1 MREDD
6 IVKTVGIVLFDGF
19 ALPRVARIVEAL
31 QRANDLAGAQTC
43 ERARF
48 SVALLSTL
56 GGRIAAS
63 SSVYVWTES
72 ILTARPQ
79 GSLHA
84 LFVADGPGV
93 DDALRDETLIA
104 WLRRS
109 CALAEHVIAPGDGQR
124 LLDAAGHRRGT
135 AHGLS
140 AAGTLPRLHDIAAP
154 LPDALHEIV
163 EQALGAEVAHSFDML
178 AADAAR
184 GAVNTFSTA
193 STISTISAITTSAK
207 MRASARW
214 FKENCHRPVSID
226 EAAQFV
232 TMSERNFLRRF
243 KAEFGLT
250 PSDYLLYVRL
260 HMACRLLADTVLP
273 IDTIARRCGVG
284 SGGALAKLFRRH
296 FGETPS
302 TFRTLHTHHRPAD
315 ASERGQPDFSG
326 TT

>member
-1 MREDD
+1 M
-6 IVKTVGIVLFDGF
+6 KTVGIALFDGF

-31 QRANDLAGAQTC
+31 QRANDLAAAQAS
-43 ERARF
+43 ESARF
-48 SVALLSTL
+48 GVALLSTL

-63 SSVYVWTES
+63 SSVYVWTDS
-72 ILTARPQ
+72 ILTARPHANF
-79 GSLHA
+79 HA

-93 DDALRDETLIA
+93 DDALRDETLLG
-104 WLRRS
+104 WLRRT
-109 CALAEHVIAPGDGQR
+109 CALSEHVIALGDGQR
-124 LLDAAGHRRGT
+124 LLDAVGNRRGT
-135 AHGLS
+135 ARGLS
-140 AAGTLPRLHDIAAP
+140 ADGALPRLRDIAAR
-154 LPDALHEIV
+154 LPHSLHEIV
-163 EQALGAEVAHSFDML
+163 EQALGAEVAVHSFDSF
-178 AADAAR
+178 AANAAR
-184 GAVNTFSTA
+184 STVGTFG
-193 STISTISAITTSAK
+193 TSAK

-250 PSDYLLYVRL
+250 PSNYLLYVRL

-273 IDTIARRCGVG
+273 IETIARRCGVG

-302 TFRTLHTHHRPAD
+302 TFRTLHTLHRPAD
-315 ASERGQPDFSG
+315 SSERGRPDFSG

>member
-1 MREDD
+1 MRQDD
-6 IVKTVGIVLFDGF
+6 TVKTIGIALFDGF

-31 QRANDLAGAQTC
+31 QRANELAGAQVS
-43 ERARF
+43 EPARF
-48 SVALLSTL
+48 NVALLSTL

-72 ILTARPQ
+72 MLTTRAQARF
-79 GSLHA
+79 HA

-93 DDALRDETLIA
+93 DDALRDETLIG
-104 WLRRS
+104 WLRRAA
-109 CALAEHVIAPGDGQR
+109 ALAEHVIAPGDGQR
-124 LLDAAGHRRGT
+124 LLDAAGHRRAA

-140 AAGTLPRLHDIAAP
+140 ASGTLPSFQDIAAP

-163 EQALGAEVAHSFDML
+163 EQALGAEAAHSFDAV

-184 GAVNTFSTA
+184 GAVGAFSTIG
-193 STISTISAITTSAK
+193 TISTISTSAK

-214 FKENCHRPVSID
+214 LKENCHRPVSID